1 MKQKMT
7 IVRIDASETDVMANL
22 TLVAIHRGI
31 QFTYIT
37 ETNFYDCDDAFV
49 FLTDKFT
56 LLGCI
61 EKIKDYTSMSDDDK
75 DTIWNVVQF
84 CGEEVEGEI
93 SLDVAVVKKVSLF
106 NNKGNMV
113 ENMRNAT
120 KKFLL
125 NFDDAGYGMYN
136 LNIGSNDKL
145 SFDNSQGMIFQIY
158 PYEKECPIW
167 ILNYHDDD
175 HGDIAWSELDN
186 YDQKI
191 IYKMFMD
198 SLNEK

>member
-7 IVRIDASETDVMANL
+7 IVRIDASDTDVMANL

-31 QFTYIT
+31 QFTYVT
-37 ETNFYDCDDAFV
+37 ETDFYDCDDAFV

-61 EKIKDYTSMSDDDK
+61 EEIKDYTSMSDDNK
-75 DTIWNVVQF
+75 DTIWNVVQ
-84 CGEEVEGEI
+84 CRGEEVEGEI
-93 SLDVAVVKKVSLF
+93 SLDFAVVKKVSLF

-113 ENMRNAT
+113 ENMRNTA
-120 KKFLL
+120 KKYLHKL
-125 NFDDAGYGMYN
+125 DDAGCGMYN
-136 LNIGSNDKL
+136 LWIGSNDKL
-145 SFDNSQGMIFQIY
+145 SFDNSEGMIFQIY
-158 PYEKECPIW
+158 PYEEGCPIW
-167 ILNYHDDD
+167 ILNYHDND

-186 YDQKI
+186 YEQKI

-198 SLNEK
+198 NLNEK